1 MREVRAAFGLDHTKG
16 DRAARIEIAKVLL
29 RRDTK
34 PDYDAW
40 KAFREANPV
49 KVKVHISRSEKLASL
64 LAKRKQS
71 LADQQAEHAKLAG
84 GRPSINKADG
94 IAFFSCCFL

>member
-71 LADQQAEHAKLAG
+71 LADQQAEHAKRKKEKAG
-84 GRPSINKADG
+84 RKRQRAKSAD
-94 IAFFSCCFL
+94 AARS